1 MTLCLLHVCVDI
13 AKVFS
18 SSHFIIRAKGSQK
31 PPSRNAHDD
40 SSPYNIIVDKST
52 DGCSPTLRF
61 STQQIRLTQMGF
73 CHMYYGPWNLIFSL
87 SGVTAASCVTDT
99 KEGGVKK
106 KVGRYTNKIT
116 YFALHQLCLNIRH
129 THTGQSRIQ
138 IRSYWAC
145 APFHSFC
152 LSIFAY
158 FGFSPLSLV
167 SIYIKRTLTAWA
179 VRHPGRARP
188 FRAAAA
194 VPFCPRLSCRTDDVN
209 DPFTR

>member
-13 AKVFS
+13 AVS
-18 SSHFIIRAKGSQK
+18 SVQLVTFIIRAKGSQK

-40 SSPYNIIVDKST
+40 SSPYNTTIDKST
-52 DGCSPTLRF
+52 DGCSPTLRGRAAC
-61 STQQIRLTQMGF
+61 SPQQIRLTQMGF

-106 KVGRYTNKIT
+106 KKVGRYTNKIT

-129 THTGQSRIQ
+129 THRTVENPNSNL
-138 IRSYWAC
+138 SSA
-145 APFHSFC
+145 FHSFC

-167 SIYIKRTLTAWA
+167 SIYIKRTLTA
-179 VRHPGRARP
+179 
-188 FRAAAA
+188 
-194 VPFCPRLSCRTDDVN
+194 
-209 DPFTR
+209 

>member
-1 MTLCLLHVCVDI
+1 VTLCLLHVCVDI

-106 KVGRYTNKIT
+106 KSWEIYEQDYVLCVTSIVSK
-116 YFALHQLCLNIRH
+116 HQTH
-129 THTGQSRIQ
+129 THRTVENPNSKLLSVRTV
-138 IRSYWAC
+138 SFVLFVY
-145 APFHSFC
+145 FC
-152 LSIFAY
+152 LLWILAIVARLY
-158 FGFSPLSLV
+158 IHQTDLDCLSCP
-167 SIYIKRTLTAWA
+167 T
-179 VRHPGRARP
+179 PRP
-188 FRAAAA
+188 RAA
-194 VPFCPRLSCRTDDVN
+194 L
-209 DPFTR
+209 

>member
-1 MTLCLLHVCVDI
+1 VLILPFQ
-13 AKVFS
+13 VFS

-106 KVGRYTNKIT
+106 KSWEIYEQDYVLCVTSIVSK
-116 YFALHQLCLNIRH
+116 HQTH
-129 THTGQSRIQ
+129 THTQDSRESKFEAIERAHRF
-138 IRSYWAC
+138 IR
-145 APFHSFC
+145 FVC
-152 LSIFAY
+152 LFLPTLDSRHCR
-158 FGFSPLSLV
+158 SSLYYT
-167 SIYIKRTLTAWA
+167 SNG
-179 VRHPGRARP
+179 P
-188 FRAAAA
+188 
-194 VPFCPRLSCRTDDVN
+194 
-209 DPFTR
+209 